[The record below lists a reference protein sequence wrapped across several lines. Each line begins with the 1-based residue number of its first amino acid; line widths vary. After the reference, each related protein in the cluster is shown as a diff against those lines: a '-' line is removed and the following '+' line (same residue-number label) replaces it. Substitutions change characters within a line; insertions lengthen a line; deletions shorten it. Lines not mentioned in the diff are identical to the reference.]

1 LVKRA
6 HYFTS
11 QNLWRKKS
19 PIPCGVTMAQ
29 GPQARR
35 CRRR

>member
-19 PIPCGVTMAQ
+19 PIPSGVTMAIVL
-29 GPQARR
+29 ANS
-35 CRRR
+35 